1 MYNLKLIHGQALA
14 VLCCLCEQIS
24 TLHRSEFKE
33 IGVYKAV
40 FNAVKHG
47 IVEFIVEIVRHY
59 PDVIWFEDD
68 LNRGIFL
75 YATLQR
81 QEKIFSLLYKMGAKK
96 NSMATPW
103 DKYHNNILHQAA
115 FLAPSSQLD
124 RVSGAA
130 LQMQRELQ
138 WYKVNLLLPIVDD
151 RSSESSSHISQKS
164 LLPRRR
170 WRALS
175 NQSTERC

>member
-24 TLHRSEFKE
+24 NLHRSEFKE

-59 PDVIWFEDD
+59 PDIIWCEDD

-81 QEKIFSLLYKMGAKK
+81 QEKIFSLIYKMGAKK
-96 NSMATPW
+96 NSMATSW

-138 WYKVNLLLPIVDD
+138 WYKVILLPIVDD
-151 RSSESSSHISQKS
+151 FSSECTPHISQKS
-164 LLPRRR
+164 LLHCRR

-175 NQSTERC
+175 NPSTERW

>member
-1 MYNLKLIHGQALA
+1 MYNLKLMHGQAHA

-24 TLHRSEFKE
+24 TLHKSEFKV
-33 IGVYKAV
+33 IGVYRAV
-40 FNAVKHG
+40 FSAVKHG
-47 IVEFIVEIVRHY
+47 IVEFIIEMIRHY
-59 PDVIWFEDD
+59 PDIIWSEDE

-81 QEKIFSLLYKMGAKK
+81 QEKIFSLIYKMGAKK
-96 NSMATPW
+96 NSMATSW
-103 DKYHNNILHQAA
+103 DKYQNNILHQAA
-115 FLAPSSQLD
+115 FIAPSSQLD
-124 RVSGAA
+124 RVSGAP